1 MVSCLPA
8 SITLLSRND
17 HAPPAARQ
25 HPPLLAHA
33 PRRHPRLRA
42 RRARAY
48 RRAHGR
54 RFGEGHAPLAG
65 RGARG
70 KNRRGA
76 ALRRTLRPV
85 AARGGKA
92 AVRRGAYICAGA
104 GRRWRADALRHRR
117 AFRRKCPSEQSPDR
131 RRGRCVLEIVAIGK
145 CRPAHRK
152 RNRAERTPRRA
163 ARRESRRRS
172 PSADGKAVRDF
183 QGRPALGRGG
193 RGRHAHRA
201 GGARRGRCGLRPLRA
216 RERTG
221 AAAHGVRAACGVAG
235 EVGGGGESEYAA
247 LITSCITRR
256 RS

>member
-42 RRARAY
+42 RRARAH

-54 RFGEGHAPLAG
+54 RFGEGHAASAG

-70 KNRRGA
+70 ENRRGT
-76 ALRRTLRPV
+76 ALRRALRPV

-92 AVRRGAYICAGA
+92 AVRRGAHICAGA

-117 AFRRKCPSEQSPDR
+117 ALRRKGAREQSPDR
-131 RRGRCVLEIVAIGK
+131 RRGRCVLEIVAIDK
-145 CRPAHRK
+145 SSPARRK

-163 ARRESRRRS
+163 ARREGWRRS
-172 PSADGKAVRDF
+172 PSADGKALRDF
-183 QGRPALGRGG
+183 KGRAALGRGG
-193 RGRHAHRA
+193 CGCHVHRARRAHRGR
-201 GGARRGRCGLRPLRA
+201 
-216 RERTG
+216 
-221 AAAHGVRAACGVAG
+221 
-235 EVGGGGESEYAA
+235 
-247 LITSCITRR
+247 
-256 RS
+256 